1 MNNGFDEATKQFEI
15 SPNTKVSY
23 VKLRVYDIQRSLNFY
38 SKLLGFSLIRKT
50 SDDNVLLSAYGNDDF
65 LIHLSK
71 VTSRLRHKIVEGE
84 RSEIRRAGLFHFAI
98 LLPSRKDLANV
109 FKHLSKNSNQV
120 CFEGATDHLVS
131 ESLYL
136 RDPDSNGIEIY
147 RDRDQ
152 SEWKR
157 TSPFQ
162 VKMSTDYLDLEQLYR
177 EADNFESWTLPH
189 DTKIGHVHL
198 HVSNL
203 NKSEKFYS
211 EVLGL
216 HHTCTYPGANFFA
229 ADFYHH
235 HVATNA
241 WLGTNI
247 HEANSE
253 QLGLDHFALKLDS
266 TQNFERLAEQ
276 LENANV
282 VLACDDSNRIN
293 KHSIFIHDPDRI
305 KIQIYY

>member
-1 MNNGFDEATKQFEI
+1 MSNRSNETSKRFEI
-15 SPNTKVSY
+15 SPGTKVAHIR
-23 VKLRVYDIQRSLNFY
+23 LRVCNMQRSLNFY
-38 SKLLGFSLIRKT
+38 SRLLGFNLIRKT
-50 SDDNVLLSAYGNDDF
+50 SDENVLLSAYGIDNY

-71 VTSRLRHKIVEGE
+71 VSNEHRIIEGE
-84 RSEIRRAGLFHFAI
+84 QSAARRAGLFHFAI
-98 LLPSRKDLANV
+98 LLPSRNHLANV
-109 FKHLSKNSNQV
+109 FKHLSDNSNQV
-120 CFEGATDHLVS
+120 CFEGAADHLVS

-152 SEWKR
+152 SEWER
-157 TSPFQ
+157 TGPFQ
-162 VKMSTDYLDLEQLYR
+162 VKMSTEHLDLDQLYS
-177 EADNFESWTLPH
+177 EADDNVGQWRMPDKTI
-189 DTKIGHVHL
+189 IGHVHL

-203 NKSEKFYS
+203 NKSKKFYS

-229 ADFYHH
+229 ADLYHH
-235 HVATNA
+235 HVATNT

-247 HEANSE
+247 FKSDSR
-253 QLGLDHFALKLDS
+253 QPGLDHFALRVDGKE
-266 TQNFERLAEQ
+266 NFERLVEQ
-276 LENANV
+276 LQNMNIKEER
-282 VLACDDSNRIN
+282 DESNIIN